1 MAWVTFCAV
10 FFLVAVGGMVRVT
23 GAGLGCPDWPTCWG
37 CWLPPS
43 GPDEIPSFSDED
55 GNKFYEDKQ
64 GNHHPISEFDST
76 MMWIEYLN
84 RMVGVVVGLMIIAT
98 FILSLRLRKNDPRL
112 FQGSL
117 TALLLVLFQGW
128 LGAVVVRS
136 GLQPG
141 IITLHMVLAMVLLCL
156 LLWLARRACE
166 EDGNVD
172 SALDPPRYARILTGA
187 VMLQVATGTQ
197 VREGIDPFI
206 KDSKGLPRE
215 AWLDQ
220 VGLADDLHR
229 PTSWLVLILVL
240 LTWNG
245 LRDMES
251 PQRKLAHIAVGITL
265 AQMTLGLILENAG
278 LPPVAQTLHLTG
290 AAALV
295 CVAFCLGWP
304 TGKAEKLSA

>member
-1 MAWVTFCAV
+1 VKNDEKQPDARKAFRRMAWVTFCAV

-43 GPDEIPSFSDED
+43 GPDEIPSFTDED

-98 FILSLRLRKNDPRL
+98 FILSLRLRKNDSRL

-141 IITLHMVLAMVLLCL
+141 IITLHMLLAMVLLCL

-172 SALDPPRYARILTGA
+172 SALDPPRYA
-187 VMLQVATGTQ
+187 
-197 VREGIDPFI
+197 
-206 KDSKGLPRE
+206 
-215 AWLDQ
+215 
-220 VGLADDLHR
+220 
-229 PTSWLVLILVL
+229 
-240 LTWNG
+240 
-245 LRDMES
+245 
-251 PQRKLAHIAVGITL
+251 
-265 AQMTLGLILENAG
+265 
-278 LPPVAQTLHLTG
+278 
-290 AAALV
+290 
-295 CVAFCLGWP
+295 
-304 TGKAEKLSA
+304 